1 MDRHYPTDTGLF
13 RVLAVMLELH
23 YAPVF
28 IQQTRIPFT
37 RLAVRYTLVSADVI
51 HYTPALA
58 LLHGSMPILVMR
70 RHQPSACYSVGKILD
85 SPEPAADST
94 VQHPKNGD

>member
-1 MDRHYPTDTGLF
+1 
-13 RVLAVMLELH
+13 
-23 YAPVF
+23 
-28 IQQTRIPFT
+28 
-37 RLAVRYTLVSADVI
+37 
-51 HYTPALA
+51 
-58 LLHGSMPILVMR
+58 MPILVMW